1 MSSQAT
7 AAPSSVSDRPS
18 TLRRL
23 LRCVFAGAP
32 ALRAFVHHALL
43 VHGAGDVG
51 RSLTFGAR
59 ILREVVS
66 PLPRAMHSAS
76 LPRSGYHSVC
86 SSAPA
91 PLDQERVPS
100 ASTARYPPHGSV
112 HIPRT
117 SLLSD
122 CKAARIRS
130 NPPRTRT
137 PRSAPSWRARNRRS
151 VPQSVLRPDAECG
164 ELVGNYC
171 GIFVTVSAYR
181 LASADRSGDGT
192 RARRRDFSADSYNL
206 NLMRGAAD

>member
-7 AAPSSVSDRPS
+7 AAPSSVSDRPG

-76 LPRSGYHSVC
+76 LPRSGYHSVLVR
-86 SSAPA
+86 S
-91 PLDQERVPS
+91 
-100 ASTARYPPHGSV
+100 GSLGS
-112 HIPRT
+112 RT
-117 SLLSD
+117 SPQRVHRTVSPSRVSAYPSNEPSQRLQGGSHTF
-122 CKAARIRS
+122 

-164 ELVGNYC
+164 ELIGNYC

-192 RARRRDFSADSYNL
+192 RARRRDFSADS
-206 NLMRGAAD
+206 